1 MWWQHLV
8 AATAQLG
15 DALRGTGMALA
26 DVQAVGIAYQMHG
39 LVLTDAA
46 GAVLRPA
53 IIWCDSRAV
62 ALGDRAFAELGPEQA
77 LRRLLNSPGNFT
89 ASKMR
94 WVIEHEPRVA
104 QSAAHFL
111 LPGD

>member
-1 MWWQHLV
+1 M
-8 AATAQLG
+8 T
-15 DALRGTGMALA
+15 LA

-62 ALGDRAFAELGPEQA
+62 EIGDRGV
-77 LRRLLNSPGNFT
+77 RRVGS
-89 ASKMR
+89 
-94 WVIEHEPRVA
+94 
-104 QSAAHFL
+104 
-111 LPGD
+111 